1 MNVENELKERLAFLR
16 ITPDDVDLA
25 ERRKEIIGTAIDR
38 ALEAFYSHVAKT
50 PAAAVKFGSAD
61 HVNRTKARQSD
72 HWRLLATA
80 QIDGAYMERARRV
93 GQVHARIGLDPR
105 WYLGGYAV
113 LLSEMFAVLL
123 PPLTRGSRVTRK
135 RREDDAQATLGLM
148 VRLSILDMDVAIST
162 YIDALQVERDQ
173 ADQARKSLAA
183 EQAEAIERVS
193 SAMEEMTA
201 SIRQTAEGA
210 KRTEAL
216 AASTSAG
223 AEENKGA
230 VERTV
235 TAMRTIATKVLFVQ
249 EIARQTDLLALNA
262 AVEAARA
269 GEHGQGFSVVAA
281 EVRKLAERAATAARE
296 IDELTN
302 AAVQTAEEAG
312 ARIAKMVPEIQ
323 QTSSLVA
330 EISGACGEQM
340 VASQQINDVV
350 QQLDSAGRAGADQQ
364 PTSRA
369 AVRVQRERP
378 QLRQLIA

>member
-1 MNVENELKERLAFLR
+1 MNVDNELKERLAFLR

-113 LLSEMFAVLL
+113 LLSEMLAVLL

-135 RREDDAQATLGLM
+135 RREAEAQATLGLM

>member
-1 MNVENELKERLAFLR
+1 MNVDNELKERLAFLR

-80 QIDGAYMERARRV
+80 QIDSAYMERARRV

-135 RREDDAQATLGLM
+135 RREADAQATLGLM

-223 AEENKGA
+223 AEENRGA

-369 AVRVQRERP
+369 AIRVQRERP

>member
-1 MNVENELKERLAFLR
+1 MDVDNELNERLAFLR
-16 ITPDDVDLA
+16 LTHDDVDLA
-25 ERRKEIIGTAIDR
+25 KRHKEVMGTAIDR

-50 PAAAVKFGSAD
+50 PSAAGRFGSAD
-61 HVNRTKARQSD
+61 HVNRIKARQSD

-80 QIDGAYMERARRV
+80 QIDSAYVERARTI
-93 GQVHARIGLDPR
+93 GQTHARIGLEPR

-113 LLSEMFAVLL
+113 LLSEMLAVLL
-123 PPLTRGSRVTRK
+123 PPLTRGNRVTRK
-135 RREDDAQATLGLM
+135 RREADAQATLGLM
-148 VRLSILDMDVAIST
+148 VRLAILDMDIAIST

-173 ADQARKSLAA
+173 ADQARKTLAA

-201 SIRQTAEGA
+201 SIRQTTEGA

-223 AEENKGA
+223 AEENGSA

-235 TAMRTIATKVLFVQ
+235 TAMRTIASKVRFVQ

-262 AVEAARA
+262 AIEAARA
-269 GEHGQGFSVVAA
+269 GAHGRGFGVVAA

-302 AAVQTAEEAG
+302 AAVRTAEEAG

-330 EISGACGEQM
+330 EISAACGEQM
-340 VASQQINDVV
+340 IGSQQINDVV
-350 QQLDSAGRAGADQQ
+350 QQLDSVGRAGAHQP

-369 AVRVQRERP
+369 ASRVH
-378 QLRQLIA
+378 